1 MSETTL
7 VLVVKAI
14 FGNLGQ
20 STGLIKEELDNSSRI
35 SQFSLVEN
43 QISVM
48 KIK

>member
-20 STGLIKEELDNSSRI
+20 STGLIKELDNSSRI